1 MNAGEIGKEAGRI
14 FEYKLPAHWIARS
27 QEDQDDHGIDYEVEI
42 KDTLGKALGEDNV
55 FKIQVKGEENCSYIN
70 DGQFVSHS
78 IKVERLKYYLSF
90 NIPVVLVVVDVTLE
104 RVFWVSITDSEKIR
118 EQIESTNDENKSVH
132 LPIQNE
138 LIRKNDDSF
147 LKLIAAVKQCWDYL
161 SIRGIKKAVSN
172 YLVVRPDEIDKCI
185 HDIGDAFFKAHHVKL
200 NRLLLQKEFTAVYE
214 QATQIVQSPLVPPK
228 DRFVALAY
236 YAEAF
241 ESAPYRE
248 IKHEQVKER
257 LIIKEM
263 LVRIAREVRNKIYGT
278 TAIGKLRIEL
288 FRIKLEQ
295 LHALHFSN
303 ANFDSR
309 SIEYMLMDG
318 QIHQLYLEVCKEL
331 QKLIMLCNKLIS
343 QSQFDVLAM
352 LFVELARL
360 LYLFKTVHSARGSK
374 HSIEFLEEWLSQSI
388 ETVIAY
394 VSLCADYQKLGKLY
408 FSYINEVYEDRAKL
422 TSMRALVLK
431 LFPDA
436 KEMLDKIEVHV
447 EELYAEQG
455 FYESS
460 PEEQKAFFKN
470 LAKSLGMDPD
480 DSENKAGQFVK
491 IGLQNY
497 DPTDVMKNCENLFVH
512 YNPAGMIAQQLGMH
526 SLGMITL
533 VCLKRHYVRGGW
545 SLTEAYDQ
553 DSEHD
558 FLQGFKQQ
566 HCNQCSDCTLRQN
579 DWKWSLQWHNEEVS
593 NHKALLGKF
602 GAF

>member
-14 FEYKLPAHWIARS
+14 FEYKLPANWIARS
-27 QEDQDDHGIDYEVEI
+27 QEDQDDHGIDYEIEI
-42 KDTLGKALGEDNV
+42 KDVGGKALGEDNV
-55 FKIQVKGEENCSYIN
+55 FKIQVKGEENCSFIK
-70 DGQFVSHS
+70 DGQVVSHS

-90 NIPVVLVVVDVTLE
+90 NIPVILVVVDVTLE
-104 RVFWVSITDSEKIR
+104 KVFWVSITDSEVIK

-138 LIRKNDDSF
+138 LIRKDNDSF

-200 NRLLLQKEFTAVYE
+200 DRLLLQRDFIAIYE
-214 QATQIVQSPLVPPK
+214 QASQIVQSPIVPPK
-228 DRFVALAY
+228 DRFVALSY

-241 ESAPYRE
+241 ESAPYTE

-257 LIIKEM
+257 LIIKER
-263 LVRIAREVRNKIYGT
+263 LVLIAREAPNKIYGT
-278 TAIGKLRIEL
+278 TAIGRLRIEL

-303 ANFDSR
+303 ANFDSK

-318 QIHQLYLEVCKEL
+318 QTHQLYIDVCQEL
-331 QKLIMLCNKLIS
+331 QKIIVLCNKLLS
-343 QSQFDVLAM
+343 QCQFDVLAT
-352 LFVELARL
+352 LFTELARFL
-360 LYLFKTVHSARGSK
+360 FLFKMVHTARGSK
-374 HSIEFLEEWLSQSI
+374 LSIEFLDNWYAQMFEFVITYISSI
-388 ETVIAY
+388 SDTY
-394 VSLCADYQKLGKLY
+394 RLGRLY
-408 FSYINEVYEDRAKL
+408 FTYSKEEYKDRTKL
-422 TSMRALVLK
+422 ATIRELVLK
-431 LFPDA
+431 LLPEIKD
-436 KEMLDKIEVHV
+436 MLDKIDNQVK
-447 EELYAEQG
+447 ELYTEKS
-455 FYESS
+455 FYETSFD
-460 PEEQKAFFKN
+460 EQKAFFTN

-480 DSENKAGQFVK
+480 DSESREGRFVK
-491 IGLQNY
+491 MGLQNY

-512 YNPAGMIAQQLGMH
+512 YKPAGMIAQQLGMH

-533 VCLKRHYVRGGW
+533 VCLKHHYARGGW

-566 HCNQCSDCTLRQN
+566 HCNKCSDCTLRQN
-579 DWKWSLQWHNEEVS
+579 DWKWNLKWHNEEAS
-593 NHKALLGKF
+593 NHKAFLGKF
-602 GAF
+602 RF